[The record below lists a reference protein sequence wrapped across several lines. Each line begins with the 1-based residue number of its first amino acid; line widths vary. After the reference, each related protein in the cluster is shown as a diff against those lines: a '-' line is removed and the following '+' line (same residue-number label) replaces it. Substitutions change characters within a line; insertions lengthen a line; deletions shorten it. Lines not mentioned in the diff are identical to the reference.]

1 MADDVFDLTQKARRL
16 GLAGDFNGGHALV
29 DQALPL
35 AGDDPA
41 GLAMC
46 AIERGRLYNSTGRPD
61 DALPSFHQAWR
72 HARDAQAH
80 DLAVDAAHM
89 IAVAGKLDDAV
100 EWTGLALAYIAE
112 HPEAERW
119 RGPLL
124 NNLGWSFF
132 DAGCF
137 EEALPIFE
145 RAVDVR
151 RSRSQPRELR
161 IASYAVVRTLRAL
174 GRTGAALRLGEQIV
188 NSADMDGEQVPYVY
202 EELAEC
208 YTDAGSMD
216 QARSYA
222 ERALAILERDES
234 FARQQPQR
242 LTRLRELSG

>member
-1 MADDVFDLTQKARRL
+1 MRDNVADLTQKARQL

-29 DQALPL
+29 DQALAL
-35 AGDDPA
+35 AGNDPA

-46 AIERGRLYNSTGRPD
+46 AIERGRLYNSAGQPGE
-61 DALPSFHQAWR
+61 ALPSFHQAWR

-100 EWTGLALAYIAE
+100 EWTGIALAYIAE
-112 HPEAERW
+112 HPETEQW

-132 DAGCF
+132 DAGRF

-151 RSRSQPRELR
+151 RSRGQPRALR
-161 IASYAVVRTLRAL
+161 LAGYAVIRTLRAL
-174 GRTGAALRLGEQIV
+174 GRTGAALRLAQEIV
-188 NSADMDGEQVPYVY
+188 GSADAEGEQVPYVY
-202 EELAEC
+202 EELAGC
-208 YTDAGSMD
+208 YADAGSMD
-216 QARSYA
+216 RSKFYA
-222 ERALAILERDES
+222 QRALAALASDTA
-234 FARQQPQR
+234 FALQEPQR
-242 LTRLRELSG
+242 LARLRELAG